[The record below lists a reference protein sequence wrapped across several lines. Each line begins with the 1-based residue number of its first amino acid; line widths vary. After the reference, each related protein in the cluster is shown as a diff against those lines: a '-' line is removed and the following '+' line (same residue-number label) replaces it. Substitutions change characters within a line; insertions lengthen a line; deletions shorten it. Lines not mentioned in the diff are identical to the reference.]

1 MHKGAFQCVQSSALM
16 WCKLSWTESMIPE
29 KSDMLCTVSSPYT
42 AESLALKY
50 QH

>member
-1 MHKGAFQCVQSSALM
+1 M
-16 WCKLSWTESMIPE
+16 WSVICTDVCKLSWTESMIPE